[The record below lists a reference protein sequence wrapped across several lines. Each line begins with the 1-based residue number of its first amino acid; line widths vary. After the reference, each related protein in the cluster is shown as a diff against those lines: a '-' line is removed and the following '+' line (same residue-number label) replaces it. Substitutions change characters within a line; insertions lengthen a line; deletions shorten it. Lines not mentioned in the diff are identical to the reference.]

1 MKPVSALFSSPHTQW
16 QSHRASAA
24 EQTCVST
31 LTLQLIASVPST
43 QPKWSHSDFFL
54 FKKTNKKNAL
64 KLSGWSS
71 WGGKSST
78 TSSDSRDRQQLLH
91 LHFYLTKKYLKT
103 HVWARFTYH
112 DFVWGSKRKRR
123 KRKREEKGVKNRA
136 SRVVPNGVDATTA
149 EWEGGALRFI
159 YAGQEDQLLCA
170 EGGKKTKHFT
180 TAIWKC
186 CFKHSLLVCLP
197 HSNMQM
203 ITVKTPTVAL
213 YSQVNIAWHP
223 LFVDVSEE
231 EVQCDGGLFLPLSLG
246 NFIWIAPTKH
256 VY

>member
-1 MKPVSALFSSPHTQW
+1 MFFSLVKKIRCTLLIVCHWSLDEASQCIVLSSPHTQW

-43 QPKWSHSDFFL
+43 QWSHSDL
-54 FKKTNKKNAL
+54 KKKNKTQTNKQNRAVTVGMIILRWEILHDVAWQPRQAAAASPSFLPHKKKKKN
-64 KLSGWSS
+64 
-71 WGGKSST
+71 
-78 TSSDSRDRQQLLH
+78 
-91 LHFYLTKKYLKT
+91 LKT
-103 HVWARFTYH
+103 HVWGRFTYH

-170 EGGKKTKHFT
+170 EGGKKRGK
-180 TAIWKC
+180 
-186 CFKHSLLVCLP
+186 
-197 HSNMQM
+197 
-203 ITVKTPTVAL
+203 KTLYYRHLKTLFQTQPTRISSAL
-213 YSQVNIAWHP
+213 KYANYNH
-223 LFVDVSEE
+223 
-231 EVQCDGGLFLPLSLG
+231 
-246 NFIWIAPTKH
+246 
-256 VY
+256 

>member
-1 MKPVSALFSSPHTQW
+1 MLFVWQRQSDVPYWSPATEAWMKPVSALFSSPRTQW

-43 QPKWSHSDFFL
+43 QPKWSHSIFYFF
-54 FKKTNKKNAL
+54 FKQKQTKKDAL

-103 HVWARFTYH
+103 HVWGRFTYH

-136 SRVVPNGVDATTA
+136 SRVVPSGVDATTA

-170 EGGKKTKHFT
+170 EGGKKKPLLPPFENAVPNTAYSSVFRIQICKLSPLKH
-180 TAIWKC
+180 
-186 CFKHSLLVCLP
+186 LL
-197 HSNMQM
+197 
-203 ITVKTPTVAL
+203 
-213 YSQVNIAWHP
+213 
-223 LFVDVSEE
+223 
-231 EVQCDGGLFLPLSLG
+231 
-246 NFIWIAPTKH
+246 
-256 VY
+256 